1 MIADRIQAALGNKPA
16 DLVIEN
22 GQIVNVYTG
31 EIYPGG
37 VAISGDTIIAVGDV
51 AYTVGADTQVLDAQ
65 GAYLT
70 PGFIDGHIH
79 PESTSLAI
87 RPFAQIMLQHGVTT
101 IFSDFHEVG
110 VVAGLEGIEAI
121 L

>member
-37 VAISGDTIIAVGDV
+37 VAISGIP
-51 AYTVGADTQVLDAQ
+51 LS
-65 GAYLT
+65 
-70 PGFIDGHIH
+70 PW
-79 PESTSLAI
+79 
-87 RPFAQIMLQHGVTT
+87 
-101 IFSDFHEVG
+101 
-110 VVAGLEGIEAI
+110 GIWPI
-121 L
+121 P

>member
-37 VAISGDTIIAVGDV
+37 VAISGDTIIAVGMW
-51 AYTVGADTQVLDAQ
+51 
-65 GAYLT
+65 
-70 PGFIDGHIH
+70 PI
-79 PESTSLAI
+79 P
-87 RPFAQIMLQHGVTT
+87 
-101 IFSDFHEVG
+101 
-110 VVAGLEGIEAI
+110 
-121 L
+121 